1 MTNLPA
7 SLKPTPEVVARDQ
20 ELASEGNA
28 LLEELSRESGLRVRT
43 NVETYNAVTFGPDGT
58 PVARVRNGQPLQTRE
73 EEAVARA
80 QAAANSEINRL
91 ERDLRDL
98 INRRDEISGY
108 DSDGSRLA
116 PSSPS
121 ALRVRTK
128 GRPSAAAVPQLSPP
142 KEEGRA
148 RSAVALV
155 LRSTKWSAGLIRLP
169 DPQGRL
175 APALRARTTNPQLGQ
190 GYLRTSRLAH
200 DTTRQ
205 RERGTVAGIGLQ
217 AAVCGKLEEERYAP
231 LRGQA
236 MLRVQPSPARES
248 AQRAKISSLRAC
260 RKPAECLLGF
270 LFGLSKGPSWC
281 ASNQPLQMPF
291 RTDLPYQVGEED
303 QRKVSKL
310 LRLLA
315 LRWRWWTGLESNLA
329 INVLKSI

>member
-108 DSDGSRLA
+108 DSDGN
-116 PSSPS
+116 PMY
-121 ALRVRTK
+121 VRGAA
-128 GRPSAAAVPQLSPP
+128 GRKQLD
-142 KEEGRA
+142 A
-148 RSAVALV
+148 Q
-155 LRSTKWSAGLIRLP
+155 IR
-169 DPQGRL
+169 
-175 APALRARTTNPQLGQ
+175 Q

-315 LRWRWWTGLESNLA
+315 LRWRWWQGLIRTSKLT
-329 INVLKSI
+329 L